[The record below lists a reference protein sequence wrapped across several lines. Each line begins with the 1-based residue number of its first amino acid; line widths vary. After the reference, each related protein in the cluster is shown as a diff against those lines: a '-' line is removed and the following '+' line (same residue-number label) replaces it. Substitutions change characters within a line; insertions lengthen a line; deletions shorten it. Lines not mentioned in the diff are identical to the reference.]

1 MTETQVLLI
10 AFIAVF
16 GFGGYKLSGFVKK
29 MLDDYSTK
37 IKDKIL
43 ESERLKKDAVL
54 AYDEVNEKMKNIEK
68 TIEKM
73 NTEQKQKIE
82 EIKKKFDADL
92 KKSIENMVKANK
104 SRMEIDREDIVEK
117 IRDSL
122 QLLVVKSIKKYS
134 SQTKTADLLQ
144 DDIFDKI
151 DTKKM
156 FE

>member
-1 MTETQVLLI
+1 MTETQVLFI

-73 NTEQKQKIE
+73 NEEQKQKVIE
-82 EIKKKFDADL
+82 IRKKFNDDL
-92 KKSIENMVKANK
+92 EKSIDNMLK
-104 SRMEIDREDIVEK
+104 SSKNRMAIDREEIVKK
-117 IRDSL
+117 IRNSL
-122 QLLVVKSIKKYS
+122 QFLVVKSIKKYS
-134 SQTKTADLLQ
+134 SQTKTADLLH